1 MSNSDLQQYV
11 PFSWHFVVVS
21 GRNVYG
27 ISMGVKKRMSDC
39 GSYDISQGFVFGI
52 LWDFYFQMVWKIY
65 VMSMVFLL
73 DVYGISMG
81 FLWDPYGISLGHLKD
96 FFANSMGFL

>member
-39 GSYDISQGFVFGI
+39 GSYDISQGVVFGI
-52 LWDFYFQMVWKIY
+52 LWDF
-65 VMSMVFLL
+65 
-73 DVYGISMG
+73 
-81 FLWDPYGISLGHLKD
+81 
-96 FFANSMGFL
+96 